1 MTNKELA
8 AALRLCGGT
17 RGVEECRD
25 GCPFYKGPY
34 TDRCVPGMTAAC
46 ADALENSGTHVMAL
60 QQEIERLR
68 GQNEKLR
75 EAAAILTKE
84 AADLLERQ
92 WIPVTERMPEDCDDV
107 LALVS
112 GLYGNCTF
120 ESTPMLCA
128 WFGKDGWFCNEYP
141 EWDNPGVT
149 HWMPLPEPPKEATA

>member
-25 GCPFYKGPY
+25 GCPFYRGPY
-34 TDRCVPGMTAAC
+34 TDRCIPGMTAAC
-46 ADALENSGTHVMAL
+46 ADALENSETHVMAL

-92 WIPVTERMPEDCDDV
+92 WISVEDRMPEVGEKV
-107 LALVS
+107 LTLNVTGGVRVMHLNESGYDWSAEVS
-112 GLYGNCTF
+112 RWHGFLIPRN
-120 ESTPMLCA
+120 S
-128 WFGKDGWFCNEYP
+128 
-141 EWDNPGVT
+141 VT
-149 HWMPLPEPPKEATA
+149 HWMPLPEPPKEAIA